1 MNAALARSEM
11 LSCLSWVS
19 ACLGEDINSL
29 WLKERLVKNIAL
41 DDLGVAGNI
50 DSVLTGVETFVT
62 GDPSKARTF
71 GFAVAIHGRSL
82 GEP

>member
-1 MNAALARSEM
+1 VNAALARSEM
-11 LSCLSWVS
+11 SCLSSIS
-19 ACLGEDINSL
+19 ACLGEDKNSL
-29 WLKERLVKNIAL
+29 WLKERLVTNLAL

-50 DSVLTGVETFVT
+50 DSVLTGVKTFVA

-71 GFAVAIHGRSL
+71 GFAVAIHGRIL